1 MLTANEECVLNTKP
15 VGKWAYLSL
24 ALLVGGCSLPPRIV
38 ERMPRTHAEV
48 GSVSVSVVS
57 TTRWEAFVA
66 ALAPKFELKPEDAL
80 KLAATTTQQIE
91 DRTLQSLNIALKLAP
106 EVKIRTQTTNGTDA
120 TKNSDV
126 RETKPGDISKVTGP
140 TVPVDKL
147 VDAAGKPFEGAVGV
161 QPVLQ

>member
-1 MLTANEECVLNTKP
+1 MHALQQYGVRRSAANQTSMLTANEECVLNTKP

-80 KLAATTTQQIE
+80 KLAATTT
-91 DRTLQSLNIALKLAP
+91 DVNI
-106 EVKIRTQTTNGTDA
+106 
-120 TKNSDV
+120 
-126 RETKPGDISKVTGP
+126 
-140 TVPVDKL
+140 
-147 VDAAGKPFEGAVGV
+147 
-161 QPVLQ
+161 